1 MTVTKVT
8 SRYAYG
14 HLDRILEPS
23 PFRVEPRCP
32 IARTCG
38 GCQIQALDYAKQLS
52 FKQKKVRENLI
63 RIGGFAPE
71 KIDAV
76 MHSIVGME
84 EPWHYRNKEQ
94 VPVQQGKYGPVTGFY
109 ASHSH
114 TVIPMTDCCIG
125 SPKNKQI
132 LETVLSWMQAYN
144 VPAYDEETG
153 KGLIRHILNNGVNAR
168 GVRNVTIAGTRV
180 DYGAA
185 HAAEYGHERFGRD
198 FSGDPLI
205 PSWDDGTRLVLVG
218 HSFGGATAR
227 LFSELLANGDEA
239 ERAATDPS
247 ELSPLFVGG
256 MAERIHTI
264 AALASPLNGTTAY
277 DLYEDSDFTPGAV
290 KVPLWTRVT
299 AKIMTAFLKTE
310 PDGRDPR
317 DYAAYDMHVDHAL
330 ELNGRISTLPHV
342 YYLSVPCTTTVAVP
356 DGTHVAKRWTEPLF
370 TQRAFQICAYSGKT
384 AGGVEI
390 DTSWCENDGLVNTI
404 SEKAP
409 LGAPSKPFD
418 RKEIEAGM
426 WNVLPTLEADHMWLQ
441 GGLMRKHDIRDFYTR
456 LIKMIDA
463 LA

>member
-1 MTVTKVT
+1 M
-8 SRYAYG
+8 S
-14 HLDRILEPS
+14 
-23 PFRVEPRCP
+23 
-32 IARTCG
+32 
-38 GCQIQALDYAKQLS
+38 
-52 FKQKKVRENLI
+52 NLTYVFVHGLAGWG
-63 RIGGFAPE
+63 R
-71 KIDAV
+71 
-76 MHSIVGME
+76 
-84 EPWHYRNKEQ
+84 
-94 VPVQQGKYGPVTGFY
+94 
-109 ASHSH
+109 
-114 TVIPMTDCCIG
+114 
-125 SPKNKQI
+125 
-132 LETVLSWMQAYN
+132 
-144 VPAYDEETG
+144 YDE
-153 KGLIRHILNNGVNAR
+153 KYAR
-168 GVRNVTIAGTRV
+168 RPYWGMSGGDLMAHLREQGYACYAASVSPMGSAWDRACELYAQIAGTRV

-256 MAERIHTI
+256 MAERIH
-264 AALASPLNGTTAY
+264 A
-277 DLYEDSDFTPGAV
+277 
-290 KVPLWTRVT
+290 VPLWTRVT

-370 TQRAFQICAYSGKT
+370 TQRAFQIGAYTGKT

>member
-1 MTVTKVT
+1 M
-8 SRYAYG
+8 S
-14 HLDRILEPS
+14 
-23 PFRVEPRCP
+23 
-32 IARTCG
+32 
-38 GCQIQALDYAKQLS
+38 
-52 FKQKKVRENLI
+52 NLTYVFVHGLAGWG
-63 RIGGFAPE
+63 R
-71 KIDAV
+71 
-76 MHSIVGME
+76 
-84 EPWHYRNKEQ
+84 
-94 VPVQQGKYGPVTGFY
+94 
-109 ASHSH
+109 
-114 TVIPMTDCCIG
+114 
-125 SPKNKQI
+125 
-132 LETVLSWMQAYN
+132 
-144 VPAYDEETG
+144 YDE
-153 KGLIRHILNNGVNAR
+153 KYAR
-168 GVRNVTIAGTRV
+168 RPYWGMSGGDLMAHLREQGYACYAASVSPMGSAWDRACELYAQIAGTRV
-180 DYGAA
+180 NYGAA

-277 DLYEDSDFTPGAV
+277 DLYEDPDFKPGAV

-370 TQRAFQICAYSGKT
+370 TQRAFQIGAYTGKT
-384 AGGVEI
+384 AGGFEI

-418 RKEIEAGM
+418 RKDIEAGM